1 MFALREKRLIG
12 SATAFVA
19 VATLAFALHGG
30 LEGANAAKPNKPN
43 QSLASKPN
51 IIVITTDDQ
60 TVAQLNESTMPT
72 VMSQL
77 AAQGTS
83 FSNMI
88 ATTPLCCPSRASFL
102 TGQYMHNNGV
112 ANNRP
117 GYESLVR
124 KRAVLPA
131 WLQRAGYVTAHVGKY
146 LNRFGHSVKPDSTPA
161 PGWDEW
167 IAALEPRSYFDYSLQ
182 VNGRTVKYGSDD
194 ADYLTRVFN
203 RRAVKMIT
211 KYTPK
216 PQPLYLQVD
225 QFAPHERGA
234 GDPSQRCAGGAIP
247 DPQDNELFDDV
258 PLPSPPNYNE
268 ADVTDKPSFI
278 QDMPQIS
285 QEEHDDIERKWGCA
299 LASLVAVDRGVAE
312 IIAALTATGELDNTV
327 IMLWSDNG
335 FFYGEHRIPAEKT
348 IPYEEALR
356 VPMIWRIP
364 SQYLGGTTQI
374 RTADQLVGNID
385 IAPTILDLAGAA
397 PCLGKSGTS
406 CRVMDGRSMLGLMTG
421 DSTGFPP
428 DRTLLIEQGVCG
440 YRGVRDLN
448 EVYIQHLG
456 ARIEGTETCNPE
468 LQIEHYDLGSDPFE
482 LRNLYPATTSS
493 TLDAQGRLFSELGE
507 LSDCAGV
514 EGRDPAPP
522 SGHYCQ

>member
-1 MFALREKRLIG
+1 MFALRDKRLIG
-12 SATAFVA
+12 SATAFLA
-19 VATLAFALHGG
+19 VATLAFALHGE
-30 LEGANAAKPNKPN
+30 LEGASAAKPNKPN
-43 QSLASKPN
+43 QGLASKPN

-83 FSNMI
+83 FNNMI
-88 ATTPLCCPSRASFL
+88 ATTPLCCPSRASYL
-102 TGQYMHNNGV
+102 TGEYMHNNGV

-167 IAALEPRSYFDYSLQ
+167 VAALEPRSYFDYSLQ

-194 ADYLTRVFN
+194 QDYLTRVFN
-203 RRAVKMIT
+203 RKAVKMIT

-247 DPQDNELFDDV
+247 DPRTTSCSTACRC
-258 PLPSPPNYNE
+258 PRRRTTTRRTSPTSRASSRTCRRSARRSTTTSSASGAARWRRSPPSI
-268 ADVTDKPSFI
+268 A
-278 QDMPQIS
+278 
-285 QEEHDDIERKWGCA
+285 
-299 LASLVAVDRGVAE
+299 ASPRSSR
-312 IIAALTATGELDNTV
+312 ALTATGELDNTV

-385 IAPTILDLAGAA
+385 IAPTILDLAGAT
-397 PCLGKSGTS
+397 PCIGKSGTN

-428 DRTLLIEQGVCG
+428 DRTLLIETG
-440 YRGVRDLN
+440 GVR
-448 EVYIQHLG
+448 
-456 ARIEGTETCNPE
+456 
-468 LQIEHYDLGSDPFE
+468 
-482 LRNLYPATTSS
+482 
-493 TLDAQGRLFSELGE
+493 
-507 LSDCAGV
+507 LSRRPRPQRGLH
-514 EGRDPAPP
+514 PAPRRADR
-522 SGHYCQ
+522 GHRDL